1 MRIDLEL
8 AAAKKL
14 KAKLLSLGEDD
25 DDLVRD
31 MIEGETKL
39 HEAIARVALEL
50 AAVEG
55 EAAGIRGAISTL
67 NARLDRHEKRAEGLR
82 EAIFEAM
89 QVAEQTTMKTPAASL
104 SIRPTPPKVEI
115 IDPASIPKSFMR
127 QADPVPDKQLIKSML
142 QSGKAVD
149 GCTLSNGGLTLA
161 VKFT

>member
-1 MRIDLEL
+1 MDLEV

-14 KAKLLSLGEDD
+14 KAKLLSLGEDE

-39 HEAIARVALEL
+39 HEAIARVAFEL

-55 EAAGIRGAISTL
+55 EAAGIRGAIKTMSE
-67 NARLDRHEKRAEGLR
+67 RLDRHEARAEKLR

-89 QVAEQTTMKTPAASL
+89 QVAEQTTMKTPAATL
-104 SIRPTPPKVEI
+104 SVRPTPSKVEI
-115 IDPASIPKSFMR
+115 IDQASIPAAFMR

-142 QSGKAVD
+142 QAGKAVD